1 VEDDRYDP
9 VINSSVGDLE
19 KFIES
24 IIWQDIRREFQVWA
38 DGLVML
44 YDTLKVSDPEFQ
56 TELGRIQGRR
66 EAVAYIL
73 TLPEVMIEALKE
85 ERDDTGRE

>member
-1 VEDDRYDP
+1 MEDESYEP
-9 VINSSVGDLE
+9 VINSSVVDLE
-19 KFIES
+19 RFLES
-24 IIWQDIRREFQVWA
+24 VIWQDIKREFRVWA
-38 DGLVML
+38 DGLIML
-44 YDTLKVSDPEFQ
+44 YDTLKTSDPEFQ

-73 TLPEVMIEALKE
+73 TLPEVMIESLKE